1 MNANSGMRNRAFR
14 WGGKMAPDR
23 LAASNLHR
31 VCQIS
36 VLIGCGV
43 VASAQIGKAIISIPM
58 IRAEM
63 GLGLDMSGLVVATIA
78 TLGALA
84 GICAGV
90 FVKRLGAHRALVG
103 GLFAISIGNIG
114 GATAAHAY
122 VLLGARIVEGV
133 GFFGV
138 VLAIPSM
145 LSAIVTKK
153 DRDFVMALWSAYMPA
168 GITLMLLAG
177 SLIPLVGWRNLWLGS
192 AVVAFVSGILAAN
205 FAPGSVGAKG
215 PDVSRFFNDVA
226 VVIRD
231 RTCILL
237 AFTFFAFSCQIFSM
251 VFALP
256 FMLTSAE
263 GIGLGTAGLI
273 GALVMAVSTVGHIAS
288 GFFLRAGAPIWMN
301 IAVAFVGFAALTIVF
316 YSCGLPPLG
325 LSLVAALALG
335 IGGLAPGALYA
346 AAPSAAPNSESI
358 PPTIGLLQQASNLGQ
373 FAGPVVLGAWAQ
385 HLGWSFAPF
394 IVTPAA
400 LCGLVGALALRGAMT
415 VDSHLAKQSSYAC
428 HEDAKLVTRS

>member
-1 MNANSGMRNRAFR
+1 
-14 WGGKMAPDR
+14 MAPHR
-23 LAASNLHR
+23 LPASNLAR
-31 VCQIS
+31 VCQLGF
-36 VLIGCGV
+36 LIGCGV
-43 VASAQIGKAIISIPM
+43 VGSAQIGKAIISIPM

-63 GLGLDMSGLVVATIA
+63 GLGLDMAGLVVATIA
-78 TLGALA
+78 TMGALA
-84 GICAGV
+84 GICGGV
-90 FVKRLGAHRALVG
+90 LVKSLGAHRALVG
-103 GLFAISIGNIG
+103 GMFAISAGNVL
-114 GATAAHAY
+114 GATASHAG

-177 SLIPLVGWRNLWLGS
+177 SLIPLIGWRNLWLGS
-192 AVVAFVSGILAAN
+192 SVVACFCGILAAN
-205 FAPGSVGAKG
+205 FAPRLIDAKG
-215 PDVSRFFNDVA
+215 PTTPRFFSDAA
-226 VVIRD
+226 VGLRD
-231 RTCILL
+231 RQCTLL

-256 FMLTSAE
+256 FMLTSAH
-263 GIGLGTAGLI
+263 GLRLGAAGLV
-273 GALVMAVSTVGHIAS
+273 GAGVMAVSTVGHVTS
-288 GFFLRAGAPIWMN
+288 GFFLRAGTPIWMN

-316 YSCGLPPLG
+316 YSCALPPFA

-346 AAPSAAPNSESI
+346 AAPGAAPSPESI

-373 FAGPVVLGAWAQ
+373 FAGPVAVGAWAQ
-385 HLGWSFAPF
+385 HFGWSFAPL

-400 LCGLVGALALRGAMT
+400 LCGLAGALALRGLMT
-415 VDSHLAKQSSYAC
+415 ARSGEVDKLSYSDPN
-428 HEDAKLVTRS
+428 EAKLVTRS